1 MNAKQPN
8 TNALRYAYT
17 LWAPFYDILLG
28 ASAIHRARSRS
39 LALLDD
45 WADKKVLISGI
56 GTGLDIPMLPKGAH
70 YTGIDITP
78 AMLERAR
85 HSAQQC
91 GTPIELLPGNAMQL
105 DFADATFDRVILHLI
120 LAVVPEPQRALAEAA
135 RVLKPGGK
143 ILILDKFLRPGQKA
157 PLRRALNIL
166 TRNLATRTD
175 VVFED
180 ILTQCVT
187 LKVQYDQPALFRGW
201 FRHIVLHKEP
211 VNSQHL
217 EKPSRAAEAQGAPQR
232 IPETYQVDRRGVSK
246 DARTRFSRAVG
257 FSRCCSND

>member
-1 MNAKQPN
+1 MKAEPLN
-8 TNALRYAYT
+8 THTLRRAYT

-39 LALLDD
+39 LALLDE

-56 GTGLDIPMLPKGAH
+56 GTGLDIPILPKGAH

-85 HSAQQC
+85 HSTQQC

-120 LAVVPEPQRALAEAA
+120 LAVVPDPLSALSEAA
-135 RVLKPGGK
+135 RVLKPGGN

-157 PLRRALNIL
+157 PIRRALNIL

-180 ILTQCVT
+180 ILAQCAR
-187 LKVQYDQPALFRGW
+187 LKIQHDQPALLRGW
-201 FRHIVLHKEP
+201 FRHIVLQKERDTP
-211 VNSQHL
+211 
-217 EKPSRAAEAQGAPQR
+217 
-232 IPETYQVDRRGVSK
+232 
-246 DARTRFSRAVG
+246 
-257 FSRCCSND
+257 ND